1 MIETS
6 DIYRT
11 LRQTLEKNF
20 ENIKVQIK
28 DVKNPKPPCFYVK
41 FINGVTRQSAD
52 EYMSDSI
59 IFDVIYFSLDLTL
72 KDLLSKEKLLKKIF
86 SKPLKIQIGD
96 IVQYQEIESVSINL
110 NEEDYI
116 LNCTL
121 EISLNQKADEDN
133 RYEEYDNEEIMEELE
148 I

>member
-86 SKPLKIQIGD
+86 KKPLKIKLD
-96 IVQYQEIESVSINL
+96 DETVQYQEIENVSINCIGIKSRRSTIWWRK
-110 NEEDYI
+110 N
-116 LNCTL
+116 
-121 EISLNQKADEDN
+121 K
-133 RYEEYDNEEIMEELE
+133 
-148 I
+148 